1 MVFCSFQRQGCVE
14 SILAFD
20 GDMARFPLEF
30 ESDCEL
36 HRVLSV
42 FDARSSMRRLDTLA
56 DHGTTSKADIK
67 LYGSSGAV
75 TSLYLS
81 RESFCKVAK
90 ASWTVVMNWAGKMMV
105 EFFSVAIST
114 IVWSVRN

>member
-1 MVFCSFQRQGCVE
+1 
-14 SILAFD
+14 
-20 GDMARFPLEF
+20 MAGFPLEF

-42 FDARSSMRRLDTLA
+42 FDARSSMRRLATA
-56 DHGTTSKADIK
+56 AGHGTTSKADTK

-90 ASWTVVMNWAGKMMV
+90 ASCTVVMNWAGKMIV

-114 IVWSVRN
+114 IVCSVRN